1 MLKYKKFPRTEGH
14 KIRLKRYHCLQ
25 PNEQRRQTA
34 GHITMNIGNKGN
46 KGKKNLKERKKI

>member
-34 GHITMNIGNKGN
+34 GHITMYIGNKGN